1 MKYEFERDFAK
12 DFYKLNDKR
21 LAQAILHTIQNVASA
36 TSLDTIRN
44 IKKLKGHKT
53 AYRIR
58 SGDYRIGVFIE
69 DDTVFFSAFD
79 HRSKIYKRFP
89 KK

>member
-1 MKYEFERDFAK
+1 MRYEFERNFAK
-12 DFYKLNDKR
+12 DFYKLKDRK
-21 LAQAILHTIQNVASA
+21 LAQEILITIQNVASA
-36 TSLDTIRN
+36 SSPDEIRN
-44 IKKLKGHKT
+44 IKKLKGHNT

-79 HRSKIYKRFP
+79 HRSKIYRRFP